1 MSETGGPEHD
11 IEPVPG
17 LPGRLPD
24 GEYIVWQGQ
33 PELKTVM
40 TRLLRARWIAIYF
53 AIAALWSVAVGINN
67 SEGAWAL
74 FGRVTFIAVAA
85 AILFGLMF
93 LYARAIAKTSL
104 YTLTNQRVVM
114 RVGIAI
120 SASFNLP
127 FKQIAGA
134 DFRVG
139 NDGSGDVAL
148 TLKAGHGL
156 SGSVFFPHQRGG
168 LWRKLSPQMICLIDA
183 KSVAEK
189 LAVQLRAYAPTSQET
204 GAATGDSVI
213 LDVELPAKYE
223 GGKAQPSRMVRSKI
237 VRTAS

>member
-1 MSETGGPEHD
+1 MSETGGPEHE

-24 GEYIVWQGQ
+24 GEFIVWQGQ
-33 PELKTVM
+33 PEFKTVM
-40 TRLLRARWIAIYF
+40 TRLLRARWIAVYF

-67 SEGAWAL
+67 SENAWAL
-74 FGRVTFIAVAA
+74 LGRVTFIGAA
-85 AILFGLMF
+85 AIILFGLMA
-93 LYARAIAKTSL
+93 LYARAVAKTSL

-139 NDGSGDVAL
+139 KDGSGDVAL
-148 TLKAGHGL
+148 TLKSGHGL

-168 LWRKLSPQMICLIDA
+168 LWRKLSPQMICLTDA

-189 LAVQLRAYAPTSQET
+189 LAQQLSAYAPMSQET
-204 GAATGDSVI
+204 EAVTGDKVI
-213 LDVELPAKYE
+213 LDVELPDQIV
-223 GGKAQPSRMVRSKI
+223 GGKAKTVRVVHDKI
-237 VRTAS
+237 VRTTG

>member
-1 MSETGGPEHD
+1 MSETGGPEHE

-40 TRLLRARWIAIYF
+40 TRLLRAHWIAIYF
-53 AIAALWSVAVGINN
+53 AIAALWSVAVGLNN
-67 SEGAWAL
+67 SEGAWL
-74 FGRVTFIAVAA
+74 LLGRVTFIAVAA
-85 AILFGLMF
+85 VILFGLMF
-93 LYARAIAKTSL
+93 LYARAVTKTTL
-104 YTLTNQRVVM
+104 YTITNRRVVM

-139 NDGSGDVAL
+139 KDGAGDVAL

-168 LWRKLSPQMICLIDA
+168 LWRKLSPQMICLSDA
-183 KSVAEK
+183 KSVAEQ

-204 GAATGDSVI
+204 AERAGDSVI
-213 LDVELPAKYE
+213 LDVELPAKYG
-223 GGKAQPSRMVRSKI
+223 GGKAQPAQVVRSKI
-237 VRTAS
+237 VRTAG